1 MSIQGEHG
9 GYQNRLMLDLSSD
22 QYILIG
28 GLEGINP
35 HSLDYFKNFITSPS
49 TAWVRQRTSAGVL
62 VSRVSSPKFTNY
74 IEVQL
79 LEDSSIIQSLREV
92 ERQLYNRFP
101 PFIIAALLGALLAAH
116 DGFRNGQNS
125 LVGTPSFW
133 ALMSSNNTGA
143 KITHWDDVTLA
154 HNIELCI
161 DNIVEF
167 KSVLKPDAGPLD
179 ISRYMMGLGE
189 SLWDPIVRQK
199 IAPIHLDEETRKFL
213 SSLASSR
220 LSLQPKRRVK
230 VAGVTFTIDER
241 FPKNKV
247 WSQVMEWDSGH
258 IRKKTLQYLTGYKHG
273 YSFCPSD
280 LTKKMSEISS
290 PINPH
295 AAAVISDQLL
305 IDAICNGVGESYGSF
320 RVDLPEF
327 LSLFSIGVHSLRI
340 WLISGEGLWV
350 ALEQDSQPRI
360 SFFWRTKPPHMM
372 RWVIPERSIPIIH
385 TTIAALWR
393 DLRVGGKEV
402 FLQQAAPSKYKDQSP
417 NRKIVFRGKLKWGSD
432 HDLERILRKAYDVH
446 GHVRKLPPGK
456 RASSRAK
463 KLASKRGI
471 KIRRGYTYV
480 RNHKRGNPDRDVHNI
495 PVRAQGLASLVI
507 ALQRM
512 PK

>member
-28 GLEGINP
+28 GIEGINP

-62 VSRVSSPKFTNY
+62 AFRASSFKFSNN

-79 LEDSSIIQSLREV
+79 LEDSSIIQSLSEV
-92 ERQLYNRFP
+92 ERQLHTRFP

-116 DGFRNGQNS
+116 EGFRNGYNS
-125 LVGTPSFW
+125 LAGAPSFW
-133 ALMSSNNTGA
+133 ALTSSNNTGA
-143 KITHWDDVTLA
+143 KITYWDDVTHA

-161 DNIVEF
+161 DNIIEF

-179 ISRYMMGLGE
+179 ISRFMIGLGE
-189 SLWDPIVRQK
+189 SLWDPDVRKKMAQ
-199 IAPIHLDEETRKFL
+199 IHLDEETRKFL

-241 FPKNKV
+241 THKDKV

-258 IRKKTLQYLTGYKHG
+258 IRKKILQYLTGYKHG

-280 LTKKMSEISS
+280 FTKKMSEISS
-290 PINPH
+290 NINPR
-295 AAAVISDQLL
+295 AAAAISDQLL
-305 IDAICNGVGESYGSF
+305 IDAICNGVRETYGSF

-350 ALEQDSQPRI
+350 ALEQDNQPRI
-360 SFFWRTKPPHMM
+360 SFFWRTKPPHIM
-372 RWVIPERSIPIIH
+372 RWVLPELLIPLIH

-393 DLRVGGKEV
+393 DHRVGGKEV
-402 FLQQAAPSKYKDQSP
+402 FRQQEAPSKYKDQSS

-432 HDLERILRKAYDVH
+432 HDLERILRQAYDVH
-446 GHVRKLPPGK
+446 GHIRKLPPGK

-463 KLASKRGI
+463 KLASKQGI

-480 RNHKRGNPDRDVHNI
+480 RNHKRGNPDRDVQKVT
-495 PVRAQGLASLVI
+495 VRAQGLASLVI
-507 ALQRM
+507 AQQRTAT
-512 PK
+512 